1 MIASIH
7 DTKATFLQMSEEK
20 VKYWSCTNYY
30 ACVIFTQP
38 VKTVLSNN
46 RNRNNTIKVVLSI
59 AKKNEDNAS
68 SFRSLSPLG
77 LF

>member
-1 MIASIH
+1 MIPVIH
-7 DTKATFLQMSEEK
+7 KATFLEMSEEK

-38 VKTVLSNN
+38 VKTVLSN
-46 RNRNNTIKVVLSI
+46 RNDAIKVVLSI